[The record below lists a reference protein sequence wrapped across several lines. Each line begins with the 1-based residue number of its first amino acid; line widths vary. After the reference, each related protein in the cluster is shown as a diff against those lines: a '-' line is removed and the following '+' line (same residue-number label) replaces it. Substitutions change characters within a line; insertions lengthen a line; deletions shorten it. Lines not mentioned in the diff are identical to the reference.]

1 MRPHYFNPGAKR
13 KINGPTAAVIRYDEK
28 DDSPHVIAQ
37 GSGALAEK
45 ILELAKEHNIHLE
58 EDNSLLA
65 DLLDIDLG
73 DTIPPQ
79 LYAVIAEIL
88 LLIEEMEKT
97 Y

>member
-1 MRPHYFNPGAKR
+1 MRPNYFNPGARR
-13 KINGPTAAVIRYDEK
+13 KLNGPTATVIRYDDK
-28 DDSPHVIAQ
+28 DDSPHVVAQ

-45 ILELAKEHNIHLE
+45 ILELAKQHNVHLE